1 MLVVGVILTLLAAGI
16 QVYVFT
22 VESINWTSDRTR
34 SAFGLSPA
42 EAQSTRLLAFTQG
55 FHNLFLAIGAIL
67 GVILLIV
74 GQTTVGATLILASAS
89 AMVAAALVLLLSAPR
104 LARVALFQ
112 AAPPLFAILCVAAGL
127 AA

>member
-16 QVYVFT
+16 QVYVFS
-22 VESINWTSDRTR
+22 VQSLNWTNDRTR
-34 SAFGLSPA
+34 SAFGLSLA

-55 FHNLFLAIGAIL
+55 FHNLFLAIGVTL
-67 GVILLIV
+67 GVIVLLL
-74 GQTTVGATLILASAS
+74 GQTAVGATLILAGAA
-89 AMVAAALVLLLSAPR
+89 AMVASALVLLLSAPR
-104 LARVALFQ
+104 LSRVALFQ

>member
-22 VESINWTSDRTR
+22 VQSLNWTKDRTR
-34 SAFGLSPA
+34 SAFGLSVT
-42 EAQSTRLLAFTQG
+42 EAQSTQLLAFTQG
-55 FHNLFLAIGAIL
+55 FHNLFLAIGATL
-67 GVILLIV
+67 GVILLSF
-74 GQTTVGATLILASAS
+74 GQTTVGATLILSSAA

-112 AAPPLFAILCVAAGL
+112 AAPALFAILCVAAGL

>member
-1 MLVVGVILTLLAAGI
+1 MLVVGVILTLLAASI
-16 QVYVFT
+16 QIYVFT
-22 VESINWTSDRTR
+22 VQSLNWTKDRTR
-34 SAFGLSPA
+34 STFGLSLA
-42 EAQSTRLLAFTQG
+42 EAQSTQLLAFTQG
-55 FHNLFLAIGAIL
+55 FHNLFLAVGSIL
-67 GVILLIV
+67 GVILLSF
-74 GQTTVGATLILASAS
+74 GQTAVGATLILSAAA

>member
-34 SAFGLSPA
+34 SAFGLSLA